1 MKGSLRRALALL
13 VAIMMVSTCM
23 PLTALAEIIEAS
35 GSVQPFRVIQ
45 PDQGVYVTFEFYNGD
60 EKVDTQ
66 IVTNG
71 DTLYAPASPTREGYK
86 FVGWEENGQLFTD
99 FGVVSG
105 YEATESKRLD
115 AAFEEVH
122 YVFFLN
128 EAGSVCATKEGIE
141 GAVVTTDDVTFS
153 TAADEG
159 IAGWYYD
166 VALQQPAGA
175 SVSVQN
181 TNITLYPK
189 VEKGYWLTFKSDGGS
204 YINPVFV
211 APGTVTVQPE
221 TPTRAGY
228 TFLGW
233 YNGDQPFQFGE
244 ELTASL
250 ELTARWQGQNV
261 HYKVFHWWENANND
275 EYSFHESSD
284 ATGTAGTMTAA
295 TAKSYEGF
303 TAKAVSQQVIEG
315 DGTTIVNIYYDRIE
329 YSVKFYKEEQTG
341 GWWGSS
347 EWKEIENLRITAKYG
362 ADIADQWP
370 SDYARIWHTWDES
383 AYQSGISTMPLN
395 GVSFRYVEQS
405 GNYTMRLYYYTEVLQ
420 GETGTKQYNGKW
432 YVLDHTDEFK
442 SSNLGW
448 TTTEEDHYDI
458 TGFTYTGNLKDGS
471 SFQGESRYIYSV
483 TFYYNRNSYN
493 VSFVNGGAVEK
504 TISKQYQA
512 DISEISYT
520 PERPEAVPASYEFKG
535 WYDNSEFAGAPYV
548 FEGTMPA
555 YGIIV
560 YAKWAPP
567 EVIATV
573 HLTMAGTGETKTY
586 DVPYGTKIDEENL
599 PEVTI
604 PEGYTW
610 HG

>member
-86 FVGWEENGQLFTD
+86 FVGWKENGQLFTD

-105 YEATESKRLD
+105 YEATENKRLD

-159 IAGWYYD
+159 IVGWYYD
-166 VALQQPAGA
+166 AALQQPAGA

-189 VEKGYWLTFKSDGGS
+189 VEKGYWLTFESDGGS

-261 HYKVFHWWENANND
+261 HYKVFL
-275 EYSFHESSD
+275 
-284 ATGTAGTMTAA
+284 TTMNILSMKAA
-295 TAKSYEGF
+295 MQLG
-303 TAKAVSQQVIEG
+303 QQ
-315 DGTTIVNIYYDRIE
+315 
-329 YSVKFYKEEQTG
+329 
-341 GWWGSS
+341 
-347 EWKEIENLRITAKYG
+347 
-362 ADIADQWP
+362 
-370 SDYARIWHTWDES
+370 AR
-383 AYQSGISTMPLN
+383 
-395 GVSFRYVEQS
+395 
-405 GNYTMRLYYYTEVLQ
+405 
-420 GETGTKQYNGKW
+420 
-432 YVLDHTDEFK
+432 
-442 SSNLGW
+442 
-448 TTTEEDHYDI
+448 
-458 TGFTYTGNLKDGS
+458 
-471 SFQGESRYIYSV
+471 
-483 TFYYNRNSYN
+483 
-493 VSFVNGGAVEK
+493 
-504 TISKQYQA
+504 
-512 DISEISYT
+512 
-520 PERPEAVPASYEFKG
+520 
-535 WYDNSEFAGAPYV
+535 
-548 FEGTMPA
+548 
-555 YGIIV
+555 
-560 YAKWAPP
+560 
-567 EVIATV
+567 
-573 HLTMAGTGETKTY
+573 
-586 DVPYGTKIDEENL
+586 
-599 PEVTI
+599 
-604 PEGYTW
+604 
-610 HG
+610 